1 MGRTETAYTYNE
13 WVKLVEKHGR
23 RMLARYIK
31 RKAVELLTL
40 AGTLFACYL
49 VGAFCYWV
57 AYQSSII

>member
-40 AGTLFACYL
+40 AGALFACYL
-49 VGAFCYWV
+49 VGAFCYWI
-57 AYQSSII
+57 AYQSSIL